1 MSDVKLSVEL
11 TLAPARTIDR
21 LCLRRLL
28 LATAAAMLAAAPA
41 VAADPVG
48 DSELETVIVYAL
60 RPTPVTRV
68 AAAVTVIDQTEVART
83 LATDVKQLVRYEPG
97 LAVRNDPFRFGL
109 DTFSVRGL
117 GGNRVRVEIDGIP
130 AAGGFAVG
138 AYSDSGRTFI
148 DLAFLD
154 RVEILRGPAS
164 SLYGSDA
171 IGGIVAMTT
180 LRPSSLL
187 RDAHGQAAVR
197 VEAGYQSADQGWHAA
212 AIGAMSL
219 GPGDL
224 LLGYVR
230 RVGHEADTA
239 ADVTPNPRD
248 YTADS
253 AMLKY
258 ALAAMPGGPLTF
270 SAEGGQVRQ
279 DTAVNAFLGQPGRFV
294 NTTALQGDDQSRR
307 YRLSL
312 EQSIPAAFGFGD
324 LDWRLYWQDTDTNQ
338 DSFETRQAAPPR
350 TPPLQIN
357 RQFSLEERTLGLEGS
372 AVHSYSGRTVTQ
384 ELVLGL
390 EAAQRRISE
399 LRNGLQT
406 NLDTGAVTNTILG
419 EVLPVRDLP
428 VTDVTEIGVFAQDEI
443 GFVDTRWTL
452 VPALRVDYY
461 RLQPRPD
468 QIYLEDNP
476 NSPAVGLDHVSLA
489 PKLGVM
495 YRFGESLSAFLQ
507 YAHGFRSPPPEDV
520 NIGLEIPL
528 FNYRAIPNP
537 DLKPERSDGYELGL
551 RWRSPALDATGSVY
565 DNEYHDFIES
575 KINLGVDPVSGATL
589 FQSQNVSTAR
599 IWGAEL
605 GLTVRAAGGSPRLD
619 GWSGRLSAAWSRGT
633 DLVRHVPLNSVGPA
647 SAVAGLRFDAPSGRW
662 GSELVTTLVAA
673 KHDIDRSRAN
683 LYGTDGCVTLDWLFN
698 AGLGHGLLLNAGV
711 FNLSDQACIE
721 WEDVRGRVVGDP
733 LLPYYTRPGRN
744 ASVTLRWGF

>member
-1 MSDVKLSVEL
+1 MS
-11 TLAPARTIDR
+11 AGP
-21 LCLRRLL
+21 L
-28 LATAAAMLAAAPA
+28 LAVLAAMLAAAPA
-41 VAADPVG
+41 VAADPTD
-48 DSELETVIVYAL
+48 DSGLETVTIYAL

-68 AAAVTVIDQTEVART
+68 AAAVTVIDQAEVAQT

-138 AYSDSGRTFI
+138 AYSDAGRNFV

-171 IGGIVAMTT
+171 IGGVVAMST
-180 LRPSSLL
+180 LRPAALL
-187 RDAHGQAAVR
+187 RDAHGPVAVR
-197 VEAGYQSADQGWHAA
+197 AETGYQSEDRGWHAA
-212 AIGAMSL
+212 ALGASSL
-219 GPGDL
+219 GPGEL

-230 RVGHEADTA
+230 REGHEADTA
-239 ADVTPNPRD
+239 ADVTPDPRD

-253 AMLKY
+253 ALLKY
-258 ALAAMPGGPLTF
+258 AFTAMPGGPLTF
-270 SAEGGQVRQ
+270 TAEGGRVRQ
-279 DTAVNAFLGQPGRFV
+279 STAVDAFLGVPGRFV
-294 NTTALQGDDQSRR
+294 NTTALQGEDAARR
-307 YRLSL
+307 HRVSL
-312 EQSIPAAFGFGD
+312 EQSVPAALGLGN
-324 LDWRLYWQDTDTNQ
+324 LEWRLYWQGTDTNQ
-338 DSFETRQAAPPR
+338 DSFETRKAAPPR

-357 RQFSLEERTLGLEGS
+357 RQFSLDERTLGLEAS
-372 AVHSYSGRTVTQ
+372 AVRSYSGHSLAQ

-390 EAAQRRISE
+390 EAVQRRISE
-399 LRNGLQT
+399 QRNGLQT
-406 NLDTGAVTNTILG
+406 SLDTGAVTNTILG

-428 VTDVTEIGVFAQDEI
+428 VTDVTEVGVFAQDEI
-443 GFVDTRWTL
+443 GFAAAHWTL

-461 RLQPRPD
+461 RLRPRPD
-468 QIYLEDNP
+468 RIYLEDNP
-476 NSPAVGLDHVSLA
+476 SSTAVGLHHVSLA
-489 PKLGVM
+489 PKLGAT
-495 YRFGESLSAFLQ
+495 YRFGESLSGFLQ

-537 DLKPERSDGYELGL
+537 NLKPETSDGYEAGV
-551 RWRSPALDATGSVY
+551 RWRSARLEITGSVY
-565 DNEYHDFIES
+565 DNDYRNFIES

-605 GLTVRAAGGSPRLD
+605 GVVLRAREGAPRLD
-619 GWSGRLSAAWSRGT
+619 GWSGRLSGAWTRGT
-633 DLVRHVPLNSVGPA
+633 DLARHEPLNSVGPA

-662 GSELVTTLVAA
+662 GSELIATAAAA
-673 KHDIDRSRAN
+673 KRHVDRSRAD
-683 LYGTDGCVTLDWLFN
+683 LYGTDGCLRLDWRFN
-698 AGLGHGLLLNAGV
+698 AGLGHGLRLNGGV
-711 FNLSDQACIE
+711 FNLNDQACIE
-721 WEDVRGRVVGDP
+721 WEDVRGRTVGDP

-744 ASVTLRWGF
+744 ASVNLRWDF